1 MISLR
6 QINKMPGGKTM
17 GPMRKSL
24 LLIALD
30 LPFYWYFYND
40 VTQNYM
46 DLKKHLVTRYL
57 ISGDDIL
64 YKRPVGVKIDGRK
77 EH

>member
-1 MISLR
+1 M
-6 QINKMPGGKTM
+6 KGGKTM

-24 LLIALD
+24 VLNVLN

-40 VTQNYM
+40 INQNYM

-57 ISGDDIL
+57 I
-64 YKRPVGVKIDGRK
+64 
-77 EH
+77 